1 MAEPESLHSSGAEP
15 TGCERMLAPTT
26 DRLTRIHRAQVHRE
40 PWPEFER
47 FDPAPWPVE
56 QRRAAAVQ
64 WAGRARAEYGS
75 IQQFSGV
82 AHALTTARIEL
93 ELLGSLARLITDEVR
108 HAELCGTMALT
119 VWPEG
124 RQLEPK
130 VFAWPRPRE
139 PWRAVPPFGPDDAPT
154 EPQLAW
160 VAGALLTA
168 CCLGETLSRPML
180 DALVVVTTE
189 PIAEAVSQQIRRDE
203 HLHAAFGWDALAHVL
218 PRLAAHSRIDL
229 QRQLANDFGGFERSV
244 CRGIGV
250 EAMAGREL
258 TIERGLPNL
267 GVLTD
272 EQYAMIFYAT
282 LEGEIFPQLRELGLD
297 PERAWVERER
307 A

>member
-1 MAEPESLHSSGAEP
+1 MADLAP
-15 TGCERMLAPTT
+15 TGCERMLAPSTT
-26 DRLTRIHRAQVHRE
+26 RLGRIHRAQVHRD

-47 FDPAPWPVE
+47 FDPTPWPIE

-82 AHALTTARIEL
+82 AHVLTTACIEL

-108 HAELCGTMALT
+108 HAELCAAMALA

-124 RQLEPK
+124 RELEPN

-139 PWRAVPPFGPDDAPT
+139 PWRAAPAFVADDPHA

-160 VAGALLTA
+160 VARALLTA

-180 DALVVVTTE
+180 DALVVVTTD

-203 HLHAAFGWDALAHVL
+203 HLHATFGWDALAHLL
-218 PRLAAHSRIDL
+218 PKLSAPSRTEL
-229 QRQLANDFGGFERSV
+229 QRQLAADFAGFERSV
-244 CRGIGV
+244 CRGIGI
-250 EAMAGREL
+250 ADMAGREL
-258 TIERGLPNL
+258 VIERGEPNL

-272 EQYAMIFYAT
+272 EQYAMIYFAT
-282 LEGEIFPQLRELGLD
+282 LEAEIFPQLRELGLD
-297 PERAWVERER
+297 PERAWVER
-307 A
+307 AHTG

>member
-1 MAEPESLHSSGAEP
+1 MADLAP

-26 DRLTRIHRAQVHRE
+26 DRLARIHRAQVHRD

-47 FDPAPWPVE
+47 FDPAPWPTE

-82 AHALTTARIEL
+82 AHVLTTARIEL
-93 ELLGSLARLITDEVR
+93 ELLGSLGRLITDEVR
-108 HAELCGTMALT
+108 HAELCAAMALA

-124 RQLEPK
+124 REIEPN

-139 PWRAVPPFGPDDAPT
+139 PWRSAPAFGRDDEQA

-180 DALVVVTTE
+180 DALVVVATD
-189 PIAEAVSQQIRRDE
+189 PIAEAVCQQIRRDE
-203 HLHAAFGWDALAHVL
+203 HLHATFGWDALAHLL
-218 PRLAAHSRIDL
+218 PKLGADSRTKL
-229 QRQLANDFGGFERSV
+229 QRQLAGDFAGFERSV
-244 CRGIGV
+244 CRGIGI
-250 EAMAGREL
+250 ADMAGREL
-258 TIERGLPNL
+258 VIERAEPNL

-272 EQYAMIFYAT
+272 EQYAMIFFAT
-282 LEGEIFPQLRELGLD
+282 IEAEIFPQLRELGFD
-297 PERAWVERER
+297 PERAWVER
-307 A
+307 AHAG

>member
-1 MAEPESLHSSGAEP
+1 MAEPAAP
-15 TGCERMLAPTT
+15 TGSERMLAATT
-26 DRLTRIHRAQVHRE
+26 DRLARIHRAQVHRD

-47 FDPAPWPVE
+47 FDSAPWPSE

-82 AHALTTARIEL
+82 AHVLTTARIEL

-108 HAELCGTMALT
+108 HAELCAAMALAI
-119 VWPEG
+119 WPEG
-124 RQLEPK
+124 RTLEPH
-130 VFAWPRPRE
+130 VFGFPRPRE
-139 PWRAVPPFGPDDAPT
+139 PWRPAPPFVAADELA

-180 DALVVVTTE
+180 DALVVVTTD

-203 HLHAAFGWDALAHVL
+203 HLHATFGWDALAHLL
-218 PRLAAHSRIDL
+218 PRLAAESRVAL
-229 QRQLANDFGGFERSV
+229 QRQLADDFAGFERSV
-244 CRGIGV
+244 CRGIDIT
-250 EAMAGREL
+250 AMAGREI
-258 TIERGLPNL
+258 TIERDQPNL

-272 EQYAMIFYAT
+272 EQYAMIFFAT
-282 LEGEIFPQLRELGLD
+282 VEGEIFPQLRELGLD
-297 PERAWVERER
+297 PERAWAER
-307 A
+307 ARAG